1 MNARPWN
8 GLGKPAMRLLRA
20 LAMPSAFLLALVAC
34 DSPTDPSFPEVAGTY
49 TGPVSLEVTVV
60 FQGTSATDT
69 ATGSMTVVVEQNE
82 DQVTL
87 SGSMTIHGDTESLD
101 TTAGT
106 IDEAGVWTEP
116 GSEAGAFVFEDDDE
130 CGYAA
135 DSEVRFSG
143 ASLTIGITATRSAPT
158 IECPNVTMSAELTRT

>member
-1 MNARPWN
+1 MNERQPPMSA
-8 GLGKPAMRLLRA
+8 LRV
-20 LAMPSAFLLALVAC
+20 LAMLSTFLLALVAC
-34 DSPTDPSFPEVAGTY
+34 DSPTGPSFPEVAGTY
-49 TGPVSLEVTVV
+49 TGSVTIEATAV
-60 FQGTSATDT
+60 FQGTSETFT
-69 ATGSMTVVVEQNE
+69 ATGSMRVVAEQDE

-87 SGSMTIHGDTESLD
+87 SGSMTIQGDTESLG
-101 TTAGT
+101 TIAGT

-135 DSEVRFSG
+135 ESEVRFSG
-143 ASLTIGITATRSAPT
+143 ASLTIEITATRSAPT